1 MILNVAEADA
11 EQAKRIRPLIYEAMD
26 KVDSLQKKTDHDVE
40 FVIDR
45 LELKLTPIL
54 SEKQME
60 QLQQFHRR
68 GRGGKP
74 NQQK

>member
-1 MILNVAEADA
+1 
-11 EQAKRIRPLIYEAMD
+11 MD

-40 FVIDR
+40 SVIDGF
-45 LELKLTPIL
+45 ELKLTPIL
-54 SEKQME
+54 SQKQME